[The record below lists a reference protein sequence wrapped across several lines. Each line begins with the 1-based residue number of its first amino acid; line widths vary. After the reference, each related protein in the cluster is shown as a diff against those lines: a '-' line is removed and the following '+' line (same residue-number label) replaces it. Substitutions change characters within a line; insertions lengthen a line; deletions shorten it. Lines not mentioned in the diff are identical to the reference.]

1 MSSALE
7 ALRFD
12 FPGSTIYVL
21 MLLRCAYNANG
32 RASTRRFNPFPTPAA
47 FFFAPA
53 EIGTAHGP
61 QAQLTG
67 ESVGLGGTPAQRRR
81 ARGPPR
87 RLRT

>member
-1 MSSALE
+1 MVAQ
-7 ALRFD
+7 
-12 FPGSTIYVL
+12 V
-21 MLLRCAYNANG
+21 
-32 RASTRRFNPFPTPAA
+32 RATLINPFPTRRRR
-47 FFFAPA
+47 FFAPA

-87 RLRT
+87 GLRTCLWPMDGL

>member
-1 MSSALE
+1 MVAQ
-7 ALRFD
+7 
-12 FPGSTIYVL
+12 V
-21 MLLRCAYNANG
+21 
-32 RASTRRFNPFPTPAA
+32 RATLINPFPTRRRR
-47 FFFAPA
+47 FFAPA

-87 RLRT
+87 GLRTCV